1 MMKLPRHVPIDYA
14 KYAPDIPPRRR
25 EAFYGLP
32 REVQFCRACVMTNQK
47 PNSCQEFAHTI
58 HSQKK
63 TMVIQPCLLYTSRR

>member
-47 PNSCQEFAHTI
+47 PNS
-58 HSQKK
+58 
-63 TMVIQPCLLYTSRR
+63 